1 MDFDMAGSIKITSP
15 EGLSWEDGMQDK
27 AKDKPKDKH
36 RWTYR
41 GCACGCENTIS
52 LSGAMLNRRNFMQ
65 GVSGVA
71 AMAAVGL
78 GHPQRA
84 AAQGAD
90 TAKPYRID
98 VHHHLSPPTYIV
110 ASNASN
116 FGDARMRD
124 WTPEKSLEDMDKAGV
139 AVAML
144 SITTPAVNYTSGEA
158 ARKMARECNDYAAKM
173 IADHPGRYGSF
184 AMIPLAD
191 TEGSLKEIAYALDT
205 LKADGIGLMTSYHDK
220 WLGDP
225 SFLPVMEE
233 LNRRKAL
240 VYTHPT
246 AADCCVNLVRTE
258 QPVMIEF
265 GTDTTR
271 TIADIIFSGN
281 AQKFRDIRWIFS
293 HAGGTMP
300 FLIERFVRNPL
311 LVPSSK
317 ATAPDGVL
325 AELKRFYYDTA
336 QTSNKAAM
344 SALSAIIPVSQ
355 IVFGTDFP
363 YRTSIDHVKGLRECG
378 VFTDAQIMEIERGN
392 ALKLLP
398 RLGA

>member
-1 MDFDMAGSIKITSP
+1 
-15 EGLSWEDGMQDK
+15 
-27 AKDKPKDKH
+27 
-36 RWTYR
+36 
-41 GCACGCENTIS
+41 
-52 LSGAMLNRRNFMQ
+52 
-65 GVSGVA
+65 
-71 AMAAVGL
+71 
-78 GHPQRA
+78 
-84 AAQGAD
+84 
-90 TAKPYRID
+90 
-98 VHHHLSPPTYIV
+98 
-110 ASNASN
+110 
-116 FGDARMRD
+116 
-124 WTPEKSLEDMDKAGV
+124 MDKAGV

-144 SITTPAVNYTSGEA
+144 SVTTPALNFTSGDA
-158 ARKMARECNDYAAKM
+158 ARKLARECNDYAAKLV
-173 IADHPGRYGSF
+173 ADHPGRFGSF
-184 AMIPLAD
+184 AMIPLTD
-191 TEGSLKEIAYALDT
+191 IDGSLREIEYALDT

-246 AADCCVNLVRTE
+246 TANCCVNLVRTQ
-258 QPVMIEF
+258 QPQMIEW

-271 TIADIIFSGN
+271 TIADIVFSGN

-311 LVPSSK
+311 LDPK
-317 ATAPDGVL
+317 AKPTVPDGTL

-336 QTSNKAAM
+336 QTSNKSAM
-344 SALSAIIPVSQ
+344 SALSAIIPASQ

-363 YRTSIDHVKGLRECG
+363 YRTGIEHVKGLREAG
-378 VFTDAQIMEIERGN
+378 VFTDAQLLDIERGN

-398 RLGA
+398 RLAA